1 MLIQIDEKLLYVLM
15 IIACILILI
24 LDRIHLNYE
33 IKQWEKQKEKEMEEK
48 HADSNQGKSDHQS

>member
-33 IKQWEKQKEKEMEEK
+33 IKQ
-48 HADSNQGKSDHQS
+48 